1 MPIAWFITVH
11 NPGDATLRASA
22 EDLARFRE
30 ILRDTP
36 DLERGVVFTPEQT
49 HDPYLDASVPPQL
62 AAELYF
68 ANTAQFEAATAAN
81 GYLQRLATLDLLPS
95 LAGAAIHQQAMFARV
110 FPVPDTRPRNAPGQ
124 PTCSYLVAYE
134 GPTDDLNAWL
144 AHYVEHH
151 TVIMARFPDI
161 REIEVCTPSDAA
173 SHMPWPHETCML
185 RNRVVFDSAAALAAA
200 LASPVRHEMRADYAN
215 FPPFSGEVFHYPMAT
230 QVISP

>member
-11 NPGDATLRASA
+11 NPDDATLRANA
-22 EDLARFRE
+22 GDLARFCK
-30 ILRDTP
+30 ILRRTP
-36 DLERGVVFTPEQT
+36 GLERGVLFTPERT
-49 HDPYLDASVPPQL
+49 HDPYLEASVPPQL

-68 ANTAQFEAATAAN
+68 ANTAAFESAAAAN
-81 GYLQRLATLDLLPS
+81 GNLQRLATPGLLPS
-95 LAGAAIHQQAMFARV
+95 LAGATIHQQVMHARR
-110 FPVPDTRPRNAPGQ
+110 FPVPDARPRNAPGQ
-124 PTCSYLVAYE
+124 PTCSYLVGYE
-134 GPTDDLNAWL
+134 GPADDLNAWL

-173 SHMPWPHETCML
+173 SHLPWPRQTCML